1 MKKIIRTS
9 LLLFAM
15 AVSTTSFAQ
24 DTTTSTSSTD
34 TRENF
39 KFGVKAG
46 INLANVYDEENDDL
60 VADTKVGFAGGV
72 FFSIPIGKFIGLQ
85 PEVLY
90 SEKGFKAEGEGL
102 FGENYELKRK
112 TSHLDIPVHLQI
124 KPVENLSI
132 LVGPQFS
139 YLLNTE
145 TEFNGFS
152 AGQEEDIN
160 GDNYKKG
167 VIGLS
172 AGIDFNVDNF
182 VISGRAAWDLSKTD
196 KDGDE
201 STLRYKNQVIQFT
214 VGYTFL

>member
-1 MKKIIRTS
+1 MKKIFRTS
-9 LLLFAM
+9 ALLFAM
-15 AVSTTSFAQ
+15 AASTTGFAQ
-24 DTTTSTSSTD
+24 DGTTSSSTD

-46 INLANVYDEENDDL
+46 INLSNVYDEEDQDF
-60 VADTKVGFAGGV
+60 VADGKVGFAGGV
-72 FFSIPIGKFIGLQ
+72 FVSIPLGKFVGIQ
-85 PEVLY
+85 PELLY
-90 SEKGFKAEGEGL
+90 SEKGFKSEGSILGAD
-102 FGENYELKRK
+102 YEFKRK
-112 TSHLDIPVHLQI
+112 TSHLDIPVHVQI

-145 TEFNGFS
+145 TEFNGFTGGS
-152 AGQEEDIN
+152 EEEIN

-167 VIGLS
+167 VFGLS
-172 AGIDFNVDNF
+172 AGVDFNVDNF

-201 STLRYKNQVIQFT
+201 TTLRYKNQVIQFT

>member
-1 MKKIIRTS
+1 MKKILRSTA
-9 LLLFAM
+9 LLFAM
-15 AVSTTSFAQ
+15 AVSTTGFAQ
-24 DTTTSTSSTD
+24 DGTSTSSSTD

-46 INLANVYDEENDDL
+46 INLSNVYDEENEEL
-60 VADTKVGFAGGV
+60 VADGKVGFAGGV
-72 FFSIPIGKFIGLQ
+72 FFSIPLGKFVGIQ

-90 SEKGFKAEGEGL
+90 SEKGFKSEGSFLGAD
-102 FGENYELKRK
+102 YEFKRK
-112 TSHLDIPVHLQI
+112 TSHIDIPVHFQI

-145 TEFNGFS
+145 TELNGFS
-152 AGQEEDIN
+152 GGSEEEIN

-167 VIGLS
+167 VFGLS
-172 AGIDFNVDNF
+172 AGIDFNVENF

-214 VGYTFL
+214 VGYTFM